1 MQMQNVPI
9 SASPLSVMTAVN
21 FSESKISTNPSE
33 RRTLSLDISSGC
45 STIQTIGQ
53 GEANV

>member
-1 MQMQNVPI
+1 MQNVPI

-33 RRTLSLDISSGC
+33 RRTLSLDISIGC
-45 STIQTIGQ
+45 STIQTVGQ